1 MTDTMTPEQREALYD
16 DQIAPLL
23 AQAGKLA
30 EANGMSMTCMV
41 EFNPGYTG
49 ETHTLAKGH
58 GYKTSLAYAAIA
70 CHGNVDALFLA
81 VSKHAQKHGHSS
93 LYLARMDIP
102 MTPEDPKP

>member
-1 MTDTMTPEQREALYD
+1 MSAPLTPEQREALYD
-16 DQIAPLL
+16 EQIAPLL
-23 AQAGKLA
+23 AQAARLA
-30 EANGMSMTCMV
+30 EANGMSMTCVV
-41 EFNPGYTG
+41 EYNPGETG

-81 VSKHAQKHGHSS
+81 VSKHARQHGHSS

-102 MTPEDPKP
+102 TTPEPQP